1 MRIFVTEPEE
11 NGGKPKD
18 PVPTKK
24 GLAVSPTLWLQF
36 KEALAQVEAAMI
48 QKGWIDQTGPAGT

>member
-1 MRIFVTEPEE
+1 MRIFVSEPGE

-36 KEALAQVEAAMI
+36 KEALAQVESAMI
-48 QKGWIDQTGPAGT
+48 QNGWIDQADPAGT